1 VARALAVLAL
11 AALVVPATAAAH
23 ARLIRTVPADGSLLA
38 RTPADIRVVFDDTV
52 RVASGNAAVANASRR
67 SVLAAPPRARGRV
80 LTLPLARLTRGD
92 YTARW
97 SVVAEDGHHEQGVIA
112 FAVGTSGPR
121 PEPVLAAS
129 TPVGIG
135 TVALR
140 ALYYLGLLIAAG
152 ATVFALLA
160 RPLLGA
166 RLRRPLAG
174 LLFVALLAAFLGASG
189 LEAGATTGTRF
200 AIVLEIAVVA
210 SLVGAAAAALA
221 PAVPALLGVAGG
233 CALALTIAP
242 ALAGHALDPDQPRVL
257 AALLDA
263 AHTAAAAVWLGG
275 LVAALWLLPRSSVDS
290 WERRAVLHRFS
301 TAAVAAVVLIAATGL
316 ARALTELGGIAE
328 LWSTSYGRAL
338 LVKTALFVPLLAV
351 GRLSRSLLEERS
363 PRLARSIAVEVAAIT
378 AIVVVVAVLTQ
389 LRPGSAAPKRRAD
402 VAFTMPVRLT
412 VDRLEKARSVFERR
426 KP

>member
-1 VARALAVLAL
+1 MARALAVLAFV
-11 AALVVPATAAAH
+11 ALVVPATAAAH
-23 ARLIRTVPADGSLLA
+23 ARLIRTVPADGALLVRA
-38 RTPADIRVVFDDTV
+38 PADVRVVFDDTV
-52 RVASGNAAVANASRR
+52 RVGSGNAAVANRSRR
-67 SVLAAPPRARGRV
+67 SVLAAPARARGRV
-80 LTLPLARLTRGD
+80 LTLPLVAGLTRGD
-92 YTARW
+92 FTARW
-97 SVVAEDGHHEQGVIA
+97 SVVAEDGHHEQGLIA
-112 FAVGTSGPR
+112 FAVGRSGPR
-121 PEPVLAAS
+121 PVPVLAAS
-129 TPVGIG
+129 TPVGMR

-189 LEAGATTGTRF
+189 LEAGATGGTRF
-200 AIVLEIAVVA
+200 AIVLDIAVVV

-221 PAVPALLGVAGG
+221 PAVPALLTVAGG
-233 CALALTIAP
+233 CALALTVAP

-257 AALLDA
+257 APLLDA

-275 LVAALWLLPRSSVDS
+275 LVAALWLLPRSSLDS
-290 WERRAVLHRFS
+290 WERRAVLRRFS
-301 TAAVAAVVLIAATGL
+301 SVAVAAVVLIAVTGL
-316 ARALTELGGIAE
+316 ARALTELGGIGE

-363 PRLARSIAVEVAAIT
+363 PRLARSIAVEIAAIT

-389 LRPGSAAPKRRAD
+389 LRPGSDAPKRRT
-402 VAFTMPVRLT
+402 VAFAIPMRLT
-412 VDRLEKARSVFERR
+412 VDRLEKAGSVLERR
-426 KP
+426 EP